1 MNKVKIE
8 FVLNAIVA
16 LAFGLPMTACD
27 GGGGTSPTENEPDAP
42 EPVYETIID
51 ERDGT
56 EYKIVKIGERWWM
69 AENLKYEVEGAKAV
83 YYGPYLGG
91 DTTELDGFAYD
102 WATAMGLD
110 SSFLELSAEV
120 LDALDSV
127 HRGICP
133 NGLHIPSKDE
143 WQMLEDYVDLHNGSE
158 NVSTSLTSLSG
169 WKLSFS
175 GVEQGTNRYG
185 FAATPSDGTYNA
197 KFISSTE
204 IHREW
209 RTDMPNFWT
218 YQLTCYRRYGFFQTD
233 KSNFYFVRCV
243 KNGEPM

>member
-1 MNKVKIE
+1 
-8 FVLNAIVA
+8 
-16 LAFGLPMTACD
+16 
-27 GGGGTSPTENEPDAP
+27 
-42 EPVYETIID
+42 
-51 ERDGT
+51 
-56 EYKIVKIGERWWM
+56 
-69 AENLKYEVEGAKAV
+69 
-83 YYGPYLGG
+83 
-91 DTTELDGFAYD
+91 
-102 WATAMGLD
+102 MGLD

-120 LDALDSV
+120 SDALDFV

-133 NGLHIPSKDE
+133 NGLHILSKDE

-175 GVEQGTNRYG
+175 GTEQGTNRYG
-185 FAATPSDGTYNA
+185 FAAKPSDSAYNA

-209 RTDMPNFWT
+209 RTDMPDFWT

-243 KNGEPM
+243 KKWGTDMKMFDVDQRAFGVSL